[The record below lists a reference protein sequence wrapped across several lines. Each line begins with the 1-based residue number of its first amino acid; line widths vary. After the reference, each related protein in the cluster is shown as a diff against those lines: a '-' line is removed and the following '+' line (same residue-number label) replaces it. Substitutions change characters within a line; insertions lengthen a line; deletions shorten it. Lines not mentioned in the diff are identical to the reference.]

1 MSIATKY
8 TERAV
13 TFAAKGAWAVF
24 EKLNS
29 ISPNA
34 SFTPEVVR

>member
-8 TERAV
+8 TEKAV
-13 TFAAKGAWAVF
+13 TYAAKGAWAVF
-24 EKLNS
+24 DRLNS

-34 SFTPEVVR
+34 SLHAEVV